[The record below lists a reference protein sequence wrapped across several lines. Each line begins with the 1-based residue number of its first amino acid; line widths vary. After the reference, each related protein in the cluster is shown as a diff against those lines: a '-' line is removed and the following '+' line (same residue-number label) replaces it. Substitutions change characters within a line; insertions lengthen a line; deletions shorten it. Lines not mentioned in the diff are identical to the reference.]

1 MFIIQLPNVR
11 VRLWHLWVKRRKR
24 GRSGKLG
31 GKSWLC
37 FRTAE
42 EGNVAVFS
50 ISVYPSL
57 NNFRISAFSKV
68 RYLNESRMNG
78 REKEWSTPKTTFQ
91 CLKGSMELGLVRARR
106 SLALLHSEFYFYF
119 GRHHAAAERQDNW
132 PLTLHQAFSVSKT
145 TTVICLKSTATS
157 PQNPVGPGH

>member
-1 MFIIQLPNVR
+1 MLVSSVMFIIQLPNVR

-106 SLALLHSEFYFYF
+106 SLALLHSDIRILLIKWFYQWLRLQKQELSC
-119 GRHHAAAERQDNW
+119 G
-132 PLTLHQAFSVSKT
+132 SKSRSLDKLSAPT
-145 TTVICLKSTATS
+145 HGS
-157 PQNPVGPGH
+157 